1 MKSRESICRHLNS
14 VTAKPNE
21 ILDSPLPVRRALDKR
36 SGNNN
41 KVRTRSGSIIAG
53 WICSVWPVE
62 ALGRSVAR

>member
-1 MKSRESICRHLNS
+1 MKSREGICSHLNS

-41 KVRTRSGSIIAG
+41 KVRARSGSIDHGWVYLFCMAG
-53 WICSVWPVE
+53 
-62 ALGRSVAR
+62 